1 MVSHDSPVRDRLG
14 ATVLDS
20 GATRFEVWAPGADVV
35 EVQVLRAE
43 HPNGIHRDTDEEVCS
58 LTRVDADSR
67 HGRPVGGAA
76 AWRVGERLGSWTVEV
91 ADVVHGDR
99 YRYRLDGGDW
109 LPDPASR
116 WQPHGVHGPSA
127 VVDERVFRWHDDD
140 WTGVELADTVLY
152 EMHVGTFTAEG
163 TFDAAIRHLP
173 RLAELGITTIEV
185 MPVAEF
191 PGRRNWGYDGVFAF
205 AVQHTY
211 GGPEAMHRFV
221 DAAHRFGLA
230 VVLDVVYN
238 HLGPEGNVLGRYGP
252 YFTDAYSTPWGS
264 AMNMSQAGSDAVRR
278 YFVENAVGWIRD
290 HHLDGLRL
298 DAVHAIVDPSP
309 VPFVEQLTSAVHAAA
324 DRLGRTVLVTVES
337 SANDPRIVRDTD
349 EYGWGC
355 DAVWNDDYHHALRVA
370 LTGDRHEYY
379 ANYSGAADVATAWA
393 RRWVYSGQYSPGFG
407 RSHGGVADRLPH
419 QRFVVFDTN
428 HDHIGNTPRGD
439 RLLADAGPDDPRHR
453 LALAAVVL
461 SPFTPLL
468 FMGEEY
474 GEVAPFPY
482 FVDHGDPDLVEAVRQ
497 GRAREFSGADWEGDV
512 ADPADPAT
520 FESAILDLTLTE
532 REPHR
537 SRLAMC
543 TELLRLRRE
552 HPVLT
557 DPDADQ
563 QVTTVGHTV
572 FVERSVPGA
581 TASLVLNLS
590 PDPVTTRAG
599 STEPTSGGS
608 GEIRF
613 DSDDGRWGGSGGQHD
628 VVGPWSARLVLF
640 PTVR

>member
-1 MVSHDSPVRDRLG
+1 MVSHDSPAPDRLG
-14 ATVLDS
+14 ATVLDT
-20 GATRFEVWAPGADVV
+20 GATRFEVWAPAATGV
-35 EVQVLRAE
+35 EVQVVRAE
-43 HPNGIHRDTDEEVCS
+43 HPDGTDRTTAEEVYA
-58 LTRVDADSR
+58 LTRVDPVPDGSR
-67 HGRPVGGAA
+67 AGRRA
-76 AWRVGERLGSWTVEV
+76 GERLGSWVGEV
-91 ADVVHGDR
+91 PDVIHGDR
-99 YRYRLDGGDW
+99 YRYRLDGGEW
-109 LPDPASR
+109 LADPASR
-116 WQPHGVHGPSA
+116 WQPEGVHGPSA

-140 WTGVELADTVLY
+140 WRGVALADTVLY

-173 RLAELGITTIEV
+173 RLAELGVTTIEV
-185 MPVAEF
+185 MPVSEF
-191 PGRRNWGYDGVFAF
+191 PGRRNWGYDGVFPF

-230 VVLDVVYN
+230 VILDVVYN
-238 HLGPEGNVLGRYGP
+238 HLGPEGNVLGHYGP

-264 AMNMSQAGSDAVRR
+264 AINVSQAGSDAVRR

-298 DAVHAIVDPSP
+298 DAVHAIVDPTP
-309 VPFVEQLTSAVHAAA
+309 APFVQQLTSAVHVMA
-324 DRLGRTVLVTVES
+324 DRLHRRVVVTVES

-349 EYGWGC
+349 EFGWGC

-370 LTGDRHEYY
+370 LTGEQHEYY
-379 ANYSGAADVATAWA
+379 ANYTGAADVATAWEH
-393 RRWVYSGQYSPGFG
+393 RWVYSGQYSPGFG
-407 RSHGGVADRLPH
+407 RSHGTDADGLAHR
-419 QRFVVFDTN
+419 RFVVFDTN
-428 HDHIGNTPRGD
+428 HDHVGNTPRGE
-439 RLLADAGPDDPRHR
+439 RLLADAGPGDPRHR
-453 LALAAVVL
+453 LAMAAVLL

-497 GRAREFSGADWEGDV
+497 GRTREFSGADWDGAV
-512 ADPADPAT
+512 ADPADPST
-520 FESAILDLTLTE
+520 FTSAVLDLTLTE

-557 DPDADQ
+557 DPAADQ
-563 QVTTVGHTV
+563 QVSSVGAAV
-572 FVERSVPGA
+572 LVERSVPGT
-581 TASLVLNLS
+581 TARLVLNFS
-590 PDPVTTRAG
+590 AEPVPFRTGDPR
-599 STEPTSGGS
+599 PGS
-608 GEIRF
+608 GHPAF
-613 DSDDGRWGGSGGQHD
+613 DTDDSRWGGTSASDGD
-628 VVGPWSARLVLF
+628 TVAPWSARLVLSSDS
-640 PTVR
+640 T

>member
-1 MVSHDSPVRDRLG
+1 MVSHDSPAPDRLG
-14 ATVLDS
+14 ATVLDT
-20 GATRFEVWAPGADVV
+20 GATRFEVWAPAATGV
-35 EVQVLRAE
+35 EVQVVRAE
-43 HPNGIHRDTDEEVCS
+43 HPDGTDRTTAEEVYA
-58 LTRVDADSR
+58 LTRVDPVPDGSR
-67 HGRPVGGAA
+67 AGRRA
-76 AWRVGERLGSWTVEV
+76 GERLGSWVGEV
-91 ADVVHGDR
+91 PDVIHGDR
-99 YRYRLDGGDW
+99 YRYRLDGGEW
-109 LPDPASR
+109 LADPASR
-116 WQPHGVHGPSA
+116 WQPEGVHGPSA

-140 WTGVELADTVLY
+140 WRGVALADTVLY

-173 RLAELGITTIEV
+173 RLAELGVTTIEV
-185 MPVAEF
+185 MPVSEF
-191 PGRRNWGYDGVFAF
+191 PGRRNWGYDGVFPF

-230 VVLDVVYN
+230 VILDVVYN
-238 HLGPEGNVLGRYGP
+238 HLGPEGNVLGHYGP

-264 AMNMSQAGSDAVRR
+264 AINVSQAGSDAVRR

-298 DAVHAIVDPSP
+298 DAVHAIVDPTP
-309 VPFVEQLTSAVHAAA
+309 APFVQQLTSAVHVMA
-324 DRLGRTVLVTVES
+324 DRLHRRVVVTVES

-349 EYGWGC
+349 EFGWGC

-370 LTGDRHEYY
+370 LTGEQHEYY
-379 ANYSGAADVATAWA
+379 ANYTGAADVATAWEH
-393 RRWVYSGQYSPGFG
+393 RWVYSGQYSPGFG
-407 RSHGGVADRLPH
+407 RSHGTDADGLAHR
-419 QRFVVFDTN
+419 RFVVFDTN
-428 HDHIGNTPRGD
+428 HDHVGNTPRGE
-439 RLLADAGPDDPRHR
+439 RLLADAGPGDPRHR
-453 LALAAVVL
+453 LAMAAVLL

-497 GRAREFSGADWEGDV
+497 GRTREFSGADWDGAV
-512 ADPADPAT
+512 ADPADPST
-520 FESAILDLTLTE
+520 FTSAVLDLTLTE

-557 DPDADQ
+557 DPAADQ
-563 QVTTVGHTV
+563 QVSSVGAAV
-572 FVERSVPGA
+572 LVERSVPGT
-581 TASLVLNLS
+581 TARLVLNFS
-590 PDPVTTRAG
+590 AEPVPFRTGDPR
-599 STEPTSGGS
+599 PGS
-608 GEIRF
+608 GHPAF
-613 DSDDGRWGGSGGQHD
+613 DTDDSRWGGTSASTSDGD
-628 VVGPWSARLVLF
+628 TVAPWSARLVLSSDS
-640 PTVR
+640 T